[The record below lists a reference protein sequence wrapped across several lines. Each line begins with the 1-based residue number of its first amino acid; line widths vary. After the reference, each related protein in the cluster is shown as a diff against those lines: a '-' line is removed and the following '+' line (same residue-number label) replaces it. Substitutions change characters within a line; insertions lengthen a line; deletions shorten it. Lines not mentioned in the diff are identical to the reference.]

1 MKKSEDSKSS
11 VRRRIRIA
19 LLSLTQEYK
28 QSADSLIRN
37 AVLRL
42 PYIQDARTICSY
54 TSFPSEVNTRYLNEE
69 LIKAGKTI
77 IDPESAVGKQID
89 CFIVPGLAFDQQGNR
104 LGRGRGFYDKL
115 LNNVSVPKIALAYDI
130 QIIAEVPV
138 TKYDV
143 PVTVVITEIEIIQNN
158 AQ

>member
-11 VRRRIRIA
+11 VRRRIRTA

-28 QSADSLIRN
+28 QSADSLIRQT
-37 AVLRL
+37 VLRL
-42 PYIQDARTICSY
+42 PHIQDAGTICSY
-54 TSFPSEVNTRYLNEE
+54 RSFPSEVDTRRLNEE
-69 LIKAGKTI
+69 LIKAGKLI
-77 IDPESAVGKQID
+77 IDPESAAGKQID
-89 CFIVPGLAFDQQGNR
+89 CFIVPGLAFDRRGHR
-104 LGRGRGFYDKL
+104 LGRGRGFYDTL

-143 PVTVVITEIEIIQNN
+143 PVTMVITEKQIIKK
-158 AQ
+158 